1 MRLCKITSSVKGCTL
16 IKSRAEEGDQD
27 SQFANREMLAQE
39 QAVVD
44 QNIAVAY
51 LEYLSGTD
59 NTTPEQTNF
68 KN

>member
-44 QNIAVAY
+44 RANEERVND
-51 LEYLSGTD
+51 LL
-59 NTTPEQTNF
+59 TNRL
-68 KN
+68 

>member
-16 IKSRAEEGDQD
+16 IKSRAEEGDQV

-44 QNIAVAY
+44 RANEERVND
-51 LEYLSGTD
+51 LL
-59 NTTPEQTNF
+59 TNRL
-68 KN
+68 